1 LKSLYAAQEQHVGQ
15 LVRAL
20 NKHRAALDSSDTGT
34 GKTLCAVETAKRLGA
49 SIFVVCPKIVVPSW
63 ERTAKEQG
71 SKLLGILNYEKLRTG
86 KTRFGHWSG
95 KQFEWKIPNDC
106 LIIWD
111 EVHRCQGLWSQNAK
125 MLISAKPWRNLLLS
139 ASAAEDPTEMRAS
152 GFLLGL
158 HTLSNFFNWA
168 KAHGCEVNPWG
179 ALEFKH
185 REQWALDKINYELYP
200 EHGDRMTRSMLAEH
214 FQETRIITD
223 PLDFG
228 DKGAIKKLYDE
239 MDQELSALEQRI
251 KGDSKN
257 KAAQKL
263 VAQLRAR
270 QAVELAKVP
279 ATVEIIEDELHAG
292 NSVAVFVNFDATIE
306 AIGQRLKAPYEV
318 IKGGQKADE
327 RQLVVDRFSS
337 DANHVVLCNI
347 AAGGLGVSLHD
358 QRGVRPRTAIIS
370 PTFNAKDLLQTLGRV
385 DRAGSKSQSVQRIL
399 FAAGTVEEKVETSVR
414 LKLKNLA
421 ELHKGDLTPTPDNV
435 VLGVQM
441 KDTAPQAVVAP
452 ASEPAHAK
460 HGPSSLKY
468 KEICPSFANRE
479 GSNWASDKGDRIH
492 AAMEFDDPSKCAND
506 EERAI
511 YESLQGFVGNIIKRR
526 TGK

>member
-1 LKSLYAAQEQHVGQ
+1 MKTLYAAQEQHVDR
-15 LVRAL
+15 LVHAL
-20 NKHRAALDSSDTGT
+20 KKHRAALDSSDTGT

-168 KAHGCEVNPWG
+168 KAHGCQVNPWG

-200 EHGDRMTRSMLAEH
+200 EHGDRMTRDMLAEH

-228 DKGAIKKLYDE
+228 DKGAIQKLYDE

-318 IKGGQKADE
+318 IKGGQKAEDRE
-327 RQLVVDRFSS
+327 LVVRRFSE

-347 AAGGLGVSLHD
+347 SAGGLGVSLHD

-385 DRAGSKSQSVQRIL
+385 DRAGSKSRSVQRIL

-421 ELHKGDLTPTPDNV
+421 ELHKGDLTPQPANV
-435 VLGVQM
+435 VLTPQM
-441 KDTAPQAVVAP
+441 NDTAPQAVVAP

>member
-1 LKSLYAAQEQHVGQ
+1 LKTLYAAQEQHVDK
-15 LVRAL
+15 LVGAL
-20 NKHRAALDSSDTGT
+20 KKHRAALDSSDTGT
-34 GKTLCAVETAKRLGA
+34 GKTVCAIETGRRLGA
-49 SIFVVCPKIVVPSW
+49 PIFVICPKIVVPSW
-63 ERTAKEQG
+63 ERTAEEQG

-86 KTRFGHWSG
+86 RTRFGHWSG
-95 KQFEWKIPNDC
+95 KQFDWKLPNDC

-125 MLISAKPWRNLLLS
+125 MLIAAKPWRNLLLS

-152 GFLLGL
+152 GFILGL
-158 HTLSNFFNWA
+158 HCLSNFFNWA
-168 KAHGCEVNPWG
+168 KAHGCRVNPWG
-179 ALEFKH
+179 QLEFDHK
-185 REQWALDKINYELYP
+185 EQWALDQINYELYP
-200 EHGDRMTRSMLAEH
+200 EHGDRMTRAMLAEH

-239 MDQELSALEQRI
+239 MDQELTALETRMQ
-251 KGDSKN
+251 GDSKN

-292 NSVAVFVNFDATIE
+292 NSVAVFVNFEATIE
-306 AIGQRLKAPYEV
+306 AIGQRLKRPFEV
-318 IKGGQKADE
+318 IKGGQKAEE

-337 DANHVVLCNI
+337 DVSHVVLCNI

-385 DRAGSKSQSVQRIL
+385 DRAGAKSQSVQRIL
-399 FAAGTVEEKVETSVR
+399 FAAGTVEEKVEAAVKQ
-414 LKLKNLA
+414 KLKNLS
-421 ELHKGDLTPTPDNV
+421 ELHKGDLTPQPDHV
-435 VLGVQM
+435 VLGPQM
-441 KDTAPQAVVAP
+441 THTAAQPVVPPQ
-452 ASEPAHAK
+452 SAHAK

-468 KEICPSFANRE
+468 KEICPSFINRE

-492 AAMEFDDPSKCAND
+492 EAMEKDDPSKCAND

-511 YESLQGFVGNIIKRR
+511 YESLQGFVASIVKRR